1 MLKKLSLISSG
12 IFLITLIVL
21 AYITCYERIDAG
33 YAGIRVNL
41 YGNDKGVDDVAEV
54 AGAVWYNPITTQ
66 IFETPLFVQ
75 NAVFTKDVTEGSY
88 SNEEVRVTTNDG
100 LVVSMDVS
108 INYRVAQNKAVDIF
122 KKYRKSLQEVT
133 KTILRNYLRDAYNR
147 SANHFT
153 AEGIYTQKNK
163 FIEKADSAFKA
174 DLSEEGF
181 VVEKVVLLN
190 ELRLPEKI
198 KAAIDRKIEANQI
211 AEQKKNE
218 LEQARADANKK
229 IETAR
234 GLAEALRIQA
244 DAERY
249 AYEQKQKALTK
260 LLIQQQFIEKW
271 DGKLP
276 VYGEVPQLFNDIHKT
291 IK

>member
-1 MLKKLSLISSG
+1 MLKKISLASLLVA
-12 IFLITLIVL
+12 FLALVIV
-21 AYITCYERIDAG
+21 AYSTCYERIDAG

-41 YGNDKGVDDVAEV
+41 YGNDKGIDDVAEV
-54 AGAVWYNPITTQ
+54 TGAVWYNPITTQ

-75 NAVFTKDVTEGSY
+75 NAVFTKDSKEGSQG
-88 SNEEVRVTTNDG
+88 NEEIRVTTNDG

-108 INYRVAQNKAVDIF
+108 INYRVAANKAVTIF
-122 KKYRKSLQEVT
+122 KKYRKSLDEVT

-153 AEGIYTQKNK
+153 AEGIYTSKNL

-174 DLSEEGF
+174 ELSEEGF
-181 VVEKVVLLN
+181 IVEKVVLLN

-198 KAAIDRKIEANQI
+198 KIAIDRKIEANQI

-229 IETAR
+229 IETSR
-234 GLAEALRIQA
+234 GAAEALKIQA

-249 AYEQKQKALTK
+249 AYEQKQRALTR

-276 VYGEVPQLFNDIHKT
+276 VYGEVPNLFRDIHK
-291 IK
+291 K